1 MVKLP
6 SRSKQDFSVSGG
18 SSISICFH
26 SKWLLQYSTL
36 LPENSKKV
44 LGKMVLAE
52 RCELIRDWVNELN
65 RTFASNGRMIIR
77 CKCLKI
83 SILFLRK
90 EACLSP
96 RGEIFT

>member
-6 SRSKQDFSVSGG
+6 LKSKQDFGVSGG
-18 SSISICFH
+18 SSISIRFN
-26 SKWLLQYSTL
+26 SKWLLQYYTL
-36 LPENSKKV
+36 SPEKSKKV
-44 LGKMVLAE
+44 LGKMILAE
-52 RCELIRDWVNELN
+52 RCEFIREWVNELN

-77 CKCLKI
+77 CKYLNI
-83 SILFLRK
+83 SILLLRK